1 MDIVK
6 KIRENFKSAIADKP
20 DSVEAFEYG
29 VSEVAIALNQV
40 APNAANFQLLFDLL
54 YWDWTKLRNNI
65 NPEYLDR
72 ICLKYSK
79 FGEAQEHEIKDQQQS
94 AEEWAASLEESDMS
108 PLQALG
114 LAKSECEF
122 IVEKNERSTAIASH
136 KSDIA
141 VPLEIC
147 RLMRQFYRA
156 DKMYKPSTTSTL
168 KPLLLAKDVV
178 KKSPSTGEELKELI
192 VGRIV
197 GFMKQVRGNTALGR
211 WVIPSQT
218 QEIDAI
224 TEFADFIVFNL
235 LEQKWRGDKSQ
246 FSSNTGIGLIENAVF
261 YLYILE
267 QDKENSKKR

>member
-6 KIRENFKSAIADKP
+6 KIRENFEKAIAEKP
-20 DSVEAFEYG
+20 DSVESFEYG

-54 YWDWTKLRNNI
+54 YWDWTKSRINI
-65 NPEYLDR
+65 NPKNLDR

-79 FGEAQEHEIKDQQQS
+79 FGEAQEYEIKEQQQS
-94 AEEWAASLEESDMS
+94 AEEWAASLEESGMS

-122 IVEKNERSTAIASH
+122 LVEKNERSTAIASH

-156 DKMYKPSTTSTL
+156 DKMYKPSTTNVL
-168 KPLLLAKDVV
+168 KPLLLAKEVIG
-178 KKSPSTGEELKELI
+178 KSPRSTGEELKELI

-235 LEQKWRGDKSQ
+235 LEQKWNGDKPRFASVD
-246 FSSNTGIGLIENAVF
+246 IRLIEDAVF

-267 QDKENSKKR
+267 QDKENSKKQ

>member
-1 MDIVK
+1 MDIGK
-6 KIRENFKSAIADKP
+6 RIRENFEKAIADK
-20 DSVEAFEYG
+20 DNSLETFEYG
-29 VSEVAIALNQV
+29 ISEVAIALNQV

-54 YWDWTKLRNNI
+54 YWDWTKSRVSI
-65 NPEYLDR
+65 NPKDLDK

-79 FGEAQEHEIKDQQQS
+79 FGEAQEHEIKEQQQS
-94 AEEWAASLEESDMS
+94 AEEWAKSLEESGIS
-108 PLQALG
+108 PMEALG

-122 IVEKNERSTAIASH
+122 IVEKNERSKAIASH
-136 KSDIA
+136 QSDIA

-156 DKMYKPSTTSTL
+156 DKIYKTSTTNVL
-168 KPLLLAKDVV
+168 KPLLLAKEVMG
-178 KKSPSTGEELKELI
+178 KSSRSTGEELKELI

-211 WVIPSQT
+211 WVIPNQI

-235 LEQKWRGDKSQ
+235 LDQKWNGDKSR
-246 FSSNTGIGLIENAVF
+246 FASVDIRLIEDAVY

-267 QDKENSKKR
+267 QDEENSKKQ